1 MLSPRAVYINGL
13 LIFGFVTWG
22 TWLAAMAPDTG
33 AHVYGLLQKAY
44 WSFHGEYMDD
54 ILNPWFY
61 SAFGLVIVLQ
71 IFLPAVQG
79 SRYRDAS
86 TALDFFYMF
95 FRTPFYLIITLPY
108 LGYLKYLYDH
118 VLHGPVLEPVQGVPD
133 MLVVLAVFVFGDF
146 IGWFHHLLRHKIAAI
161 WQFHAVHHSTR
172 HFNIFSRY
180 RFHAIDLI
188 FSSHIRFLPLM
199 FFHQLLGEAVMLY
212 MFKLVVDLLAHSNVR
227 TNYGPLRYI
236 LVTPQSHR
244 IHHSCL
250 PEHIDKNFGV
260 SLSIWDFIFG
270 TQYRKYDE
278 YPETGIVDVN
288 YPVEQSARPSD
299 VFQTFL
305 RQIIYPFQAVLRGG
319 RGRESCEVPATP
331 AEVKTAL

>member
-1 MLSPRAVYINGL
+1 MLSPRAVYINSL
-13 LIFGFVTWG
+13 LISGFVAWVVWFAVTS
-22 TWLAAMAPDTG
+22 PDTG
-33 AHVYGLLQKAY
+33 SHLYEMVQKAY

-61 SAFGLVIVLQ
+61 AAFGLVIALQ
-71 IFLPAVQG
+71 GVLPALRTNQ
-79 SRYRDAS
+79 YRNAS

-95 FRTPFYLIITLPY
+95 FRTPFYLLITLPY
-108 LGYLKYLYDH
+108 LGYLKYLYDN

-146 IGWFHHLLRHKIAAI
+146 IGWFHHVLRHKIAAI

-212 MFKLVVDLLAHSNVR
+212 MFKLVIDLLAHSNVR
-227 TNYGPLRYI
+227 ANYGPLRYI
-236 LVTPQSHR
+236 FVTPQSHR
-244 IHHSCL
+244 IHHSNL

-260 SLSIWDFIFG
+260 SLSIWDYIFG

-278 YPETGIVDVN
+278 YPETGIVDVD
-288 YPVEQSARPSD
+288 YPVEQNARPS
-299 VFQTFL
+299 VVLKTFL
-305 RQIIYPFQAVLRGG
+305 RQVIYPFQVVFQGNRD
-319 RGRESCEVPATP
+319 REVRELPVAP
-331 AEVKTAL
+331 AE